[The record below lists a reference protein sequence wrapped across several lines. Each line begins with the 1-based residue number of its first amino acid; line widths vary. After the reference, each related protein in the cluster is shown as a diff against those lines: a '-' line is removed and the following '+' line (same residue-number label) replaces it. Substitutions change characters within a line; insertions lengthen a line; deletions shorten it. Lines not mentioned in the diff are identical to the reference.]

1 MFLTVSIA
9 SGEVVSVS
17 EQQKANYFWN
27 GDLREHFIDTILEYD
42 CGLRRAFFIK
52 CLEKVKESQIE
63 EQAEAVCDYE
73 GNRLADEYV
82 VLTEENINILD
93 YENAEEIIEAVK
105 YCTTEARGIVI
116 NALPNMGDIVT
127 PKEIGAF
134 TGLGK
139 TGAIASIAL
148 IQSGALQLRE
158 HEPISIRSALINTGK
173 FAA

>member
-27 GDLREHFIDTILEYD
+27 DDLREHYIDTILQYD

-52 CLEKVKESQIE
+52 CSEDVEESQIE
-63 EQAEAVCDYE
+63 KRADAVCDYE
-73 GNRLADEYV
+73 GKRLADEYV
-82 VLTEENINILD
+82 VLTEEDINVLD

-105 YCTTEARGIVI
+105 YCKTETRGIVI
-116 NALPNMGDIVT
+116 DALSNMGDIVT

-148 IQSGALQLRE
+148 IQSGALELRE
-158 HEPISIRSALINTGK
+158 HEPISSHSPLINTGK